1 MSKTCGECKWFVKN
15 DTDNGCQAIGVESN
29 FTACQNFDPI
39 YKPTNGDKIRSMT
52 DEQLAELLTNP
63 PCFICSKGDAGG
75 ECTDTWANKNCK
87 EAILAKLK
95 TEAKDE

>member
-1 MSKTCGECKWFVKN
+1 MKTKTCGECKHCSSCCSWVKPDIN
-15 DTDNGCQAIGVESN
+15 ANSCEDFEPKTL
-29 FTACQNFDPI
+29 
-39 YKPTNGDKIRSMT
+39 TNGDKIRQMS
-52 DEQLAELLTNP
+52 DEELAELLTNP

-95 TEAKDE
+95 TEAKNESKI